1 MVPPAD
7 TALLTIADN
16 LHAMQNPTAHDPTAM
31 GRTIREARL
40 RKGMSLGQLAAAVG
54 RSSSSVRRWERGEVP
69 PAIGVV
75 DQLAA
80 VLDLDPD
87 ELRGLRPQTQPEP
100 EESDDAV
107 AWTNESDPDAIG
119 AIPLVPPPVDD
130 APRRNERGFFGDVLA
145 AFGDI
150 TRDWSGWV
158 RGLLTFVVLLVM
170 LVILVWA
177 LGQLGDALR
186 EIWDSFDAG
195 SSG

>member
-1 MVPPAD
+1 
-7 TALLTIADN
+7 
-16 LHAMQNPTAHDPTAM
+16 M
-31 GRTIREARL
+31 GRAIREARL

-75 DQLAA
+75 DELAS

-87 ELRGLRPQTQPEP
+87 ELRDLRPQAPPEP
-100 EESDDAV
+100 EGGDDVV
-107 AWTNESDPDAIG
+107 APTAKDDLDAIA
-119 AIPLVPPPVDD
+119 AIPLVHPPVDD
-130 APRRNERGFFGDVLA
+130 APSRSERGFFGDVVA
-145 AFGDI
+145 AFGDL
-150 TRDWSGWV
+150 TKNWSGWI
-158 RGLLTFVVLLVM
+158 RGLLTVLVLLVM

-195 SSG
+195 SSS

>member
-1 MVPPAD
+1 
-7 TALLTIADN
+7 
-16 LHAMQNPTAHDPTAM
+16 MQDPTAHDPTTM

-75 DQLAA
+75 DQLAT

-87 ELRGLRPQTQPEP
+87 ELRGLRPQTPPQPEGD
-100 EESDDAV
+100 DDAV
-107 AWTNESDPDAIG
+107 SWEEAGDPDAIG
-119 AIPLVPPPVDD
+119 AIPLIPPPVDD
-130 APRRNERGFFGDVLA
+130 TPSRSERGFFGDVLA
-145 AFGDI
+145 AFGDL
-150 TRDWSGWV
+150 TRNWSGWV
-158 RGLLTFVVLLVM
+158 RGLLTLAVLLVM

-177 LGQLGDALR
+177 LGQLAGALR

-195 SSG
+195 STS